1 MTRIFVSYR
10 WEDRDHK
17 EGFRGLLMNPNN
29 ELFDVP
35 IEEIQR
41 FDTTEEIQRYLNTKI
56 RQASAI
62 VVLIGNNTHNGPW
75 VKHELEVANSQR
87 KPIIPVR
94 IPETNGGLPAII
106 RNQDLIEWDADD
118 INQALTNIFG
128 R

>member
-1 MTRIFVSYR
+1 MTIIFVSYR

-17 EGFRGLLMNPNN
+17 EGFRGLLLNPNN

-35 IEEIQR
+35 IEDRER
-41 FDTTEEIQRYLNTKI
+41 FDTTEDIQRYLNTKI
-56 RQASAI
+56 RQASTI

-94 IPETNGGLPAII
+94 IPETNGGLPVII
-106 RNQDLIEWDADD
+106 SNRDIISWDIDSLND
-118 INQALTNIFG
+118 ALANVFG